1 MNLLFESPSWILSSL
16 LIVIPSILICLFFL
30 WLVRKSVSIESLKK
44 HHDVAG
50 FTFSI
55 IGVLYS
61 VILAFTVINVQT
73 RYNGAEETIHTEAV
87 MLSDLY
93 RDASFFGDH
102 DRDQIRSVLRE
113 YVKYVLDKEW
123 HSPLDPKVRLET
135 QTILAKLWS
144 VYHKIQ
150 IDDEKAKIWYEQ
162 SIAKMDNL
170 MNARL
175 SREFDSWEHLG
186 GMMWTLLIVGALI
199 TIGFMFFFGLE
210 NMRMQMLMTS
220 LLAGYVSFILYLIFS
235 LDHIFNGPEAI
246 KPIAIEQIFL
256 RFDQWDKSI

>member
-1 MNLLFESPSWILSSL
+1 MALS
-16 LIVIPSILICLFFL
+16 F
-30 WLVRKSVSIESLKK
+30 
-44 HHDVAG
+44 
-50 FTFSI
+50 
-55 IGVLYS
+55 
-61 VILAFTVINVQT
+61 
-73 RYNGAEETIHTEAV
+73 
-87 MLSDLY
+87 
-93 RDASFFGDH
+93 
-102 DRDQIRSVLRE
+102 RS
-113 YVKYVLDKEW
+113 KG
-123 HSPLDPKVRLET
+123 SLET

-199 TIGFMFFFGLE
+199 TISFMFFFGLE

-220 LLAGYVSFILYLIFS
+220 LLAGYISFILYLIFS